1 MATATYV
8 QAGNM
13 VDYTPGSNVSA
24 GDVIVQADLV
34 GVAVDDI
41 AANRKGALYVEG
53 VFDVP
58 KDTTSTSA
66 LAAGTIVYWN
76 DAEDIVTSVAG
87 ILKRFGKV
95 VIAAAAAAATVR
107 VKLIP

>member
-1 MATATYV
+1 MSTATYV

-41 AANRKGALYVEG
+41 TANRKGALYVEG

-66 LAAGTIVYWN
+66 LAAGTIVYW
-76 DAEDIVTSVAG
+76 DDTSDVVTATAG
-87 ILKRFGKV
+87 SNKQFGKV
-95 VIAAAAAAATVR
+95 VIAAAASASTVR
-107 VKLIP
+107 VKLIQ